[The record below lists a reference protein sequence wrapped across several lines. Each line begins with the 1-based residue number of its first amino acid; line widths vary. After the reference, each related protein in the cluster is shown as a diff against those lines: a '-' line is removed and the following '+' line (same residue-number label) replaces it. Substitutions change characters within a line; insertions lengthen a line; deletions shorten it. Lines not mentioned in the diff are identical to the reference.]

1 MENKIMNKSLKK
13 NVIISSIMAIG
24 LSASLICGATF
35 ALFTSE
41 SKANIAISGGKV
53 DVVATINDDFTTYSG
68 VNITGNSEADVISA
82 TETNGTFT
90 NGGFASLSE
99 NTLSLTNLTPGDKV
113 TFSITVKNNSTVKV
127 KYRTRLI
134 CEEDTG
140 LYEGLVYTIGGYQNM
155 AISDWAELAVNS
167 DDVTFDCSIALPT
180 DAGTEYQ
187 DKSCSISFIVEAV
200 QGNVATK
207 NDIAY
212 YTLDQFNALT
222 EIPEDIETVYLYLG
236 NRTVSYGATASDGK
250 WYNGQLTIGNTSIA
264 DTFAY
269 MAADGTASTG
279 NTVNIKKYDTRE
291 EAEADTI
298 PEGYRVNCYRENNG
312 KYTTILETA
321 KKGFTL
327 VVSGTINVTDVPA
340 NLDSLTMGNGADI
353 SFCIPGNCVVVA
365 DGLEVNG
372 IAKIWTKRSSPFVS
386 SVFSHKVPELIMKN
400 CNLNMCWLMDG
411 LTIEKVSFE
420 NCTFN
425 TMAYKNVKNSNPIW
439 WRMTTKLDA
448 VFTNCTVKSI
458 LPVKFETPKVTPK
471 IEITGCTFDIA
482 KSEVYSTD
490 TRNYGVMFS
499 SQSIDNKY
507 GDITLTNNKLLNE
520 TAGLVTFYDANTDWA
535 EGCYLTMNG
544 NDVKNGKVVQ
554 MYKTAENVVKSYMKG
569 TDFGA

>member
-1 MENKIMNKSLKK
+1 MNKSLKK

-24 LSASLICGATF
+24 LSASLLAGATF

-68 VNITGNSEADVISA
+68 VNITGNSETDVISA

-222 EIPEDIETVYLYLG
+222 EIPEDIETIYLNLG

-298 PEGYRVNCYRENNG
+298 PEGFRVNCYRENNG
-312 KYTTILETA
+312 K
-321 KKGFTL
+321 
-327 VVSGTINVTDVPA
+327 
-340 NLDSLTMGNGADI
+340 
-353 SFCIPGNCVVVA
+353 
-365 DGLEVNG
+365 
-372 IAKIWTKRSSPFVS
+372 
-386 SVFSHKVPELIMKN
+386 
-400 CNLNMCWLMDG
+400 
-411 LTIEKVSFE
+411 
-420 NCTFN
+420 
-425 TMAYKNVKNSNPIW
+425 
-439 WRMTTKLDA
+439 
-448 VFTNCTVKSI
+448 
-458 LPVKFETPKVTPK
+458 
-471 IEITGCTFDIA
+471 
-482 KSEVYSTD
+482 
-490 TRNYGVMFS
+490 
-499 SQSIDNKY
+499 
-507 GDITLTNNKLLNE
+507 
-520 TAGLVTFYDANTDWA
+520 
-535 EGCYLTMNG
+535 
-544 NDVKNGKVVQ
+544 
-554 MYKTAENVVKSYMKG
+554 
-569 TDFGA
+569 

>member
-1 MENKIMNKSLKK
+1 MNKSLKK

-68 VNITGNSEADVISA
+68 VNITGNSETDVISA

-222 EIPEDIETVYLYLG
+222 EIPENIETVYLYLG

-269 MAADGTASTG
+269 MAADGTAATG
-279 NTVNIKKYDTRE
+279 NTVNIKNTIRE
-291 EAEADTI
+291 KKPKRI
-298 PEGYRVNCYRENNG
+298 P
-312 KYTTILETA
+312 
-321 KKGFTL
+321 F
-327 VVSGTINVTDVPA
+327 P
-340 NLDSLTMGNGADI
+340 
-353 SFCIPGNCVVVA
+353 
-365 DGLEVNG
+365 
-372 IAKIWTKRSSPFVS
+372 
-386 SVFSHKVPELIMKN
+386 
-400 CNLNMCWLMDG
+400 
-411 LTIEKVSFE
+411 
-420 NCTFN
+420 
-425 TMAYKNVKNSNPIW
+425 
-439 WRMTTKLDA
+439 
-448 VFTNCTVKSI
+448 
-458 LPVKFETPKVTPK
+458 
-471 IEITGCTFDIA
+471 
-482 KSEVYSTD
+482 
-490 TRNYGVMFS
+490 
-499 SQSIDNKY
+499 
-507 GDITLTNNKLLNE
+507 
-520 TAGLVTFYDANTDWA
+520 
-535 EGCYLTMNG
+535 
-544 NDVKNGKVVQ
+544 
-554 MYKTAENVVKSYMKG
+554 KG
-569 TDFGA
+569 TE

>member
-68 VNITGNSEADVISA
+68 VNITGNSETDVISA

-127 KYRTRLI
+127 KYRTRLV

-155 AISDWAELAVNS
+155 AISNWAELAVNS

-222 EIPEDIETVYLYLG
+222 EIPEDI
-236 NRTVSYGATASDGK
+236 
-250 WYNGQLTIGNTSIA
+250 
-264 DTFAY
+264 
-269 MAADGTASTG
+269 
-279 NTVNIKKYDTRE
+279 
-291 EAEADTI
+291 
-298 PEGYRVNCYRENNG
+298 
-312 KYTTILETA
+312 
-321 KKGFTL
+321 
-327 VVSGTINVTDVPA
+327 
-340 NLDSLTMGNGADI
+340 
-353 SFCIPGNCVVVA
+353 
-365 DGLEVNG
+365 
-372 IAKIWTKRSSPFVS
+372 
-386 SVFSHKVPELIMKN
+386 
-400 CNLNMCWLMDG
+400 
-411 LTIEKVSFE
+411 
-420 NCTFN
+420 
-425 TMAYKNVKNSNPIW
+425 
-439 WRMTTKLDA
+439 A
-448 VFTNCTVKSI
+448 VFIIDTLRTEHYTVISGI
-458 LPVKFETPKVTPK
+458 RAVNFRFCNIERAARDFDLRRDFRRFKF
-471 IEITGCTFDIA
+471 
-482 KSEVYSTD
+482 
-490 TRNYGVMFS
+490 
-499 SQSIDNKY
+499 
-507 GDITLTNNKLLNE
+507 
-520 TAGLVTFYDANTDWA
+520 
-535 EGCYLTMNG
+535 NG
-544 NDVKNGKVVQ
+544 
-554 MYKTAENVVKSYMKG
+554 
-569 TDFGA
+569 